1 MPQPPDALIRTS
13 RGWDTVLA
21 GVLDG
26 VSVQDRSGRLVYA
39 NAAALELI
47 GFGTLDELLAATPV
61 EIMHAFRLFDEAGEP
76 MPLDA
81 LPGRRALLNEA
92 VEPTIIRYLVH
103 SSGEERF
110 ATVRAEPIL
119 DDDGSV
125 AFVVNTF
132 SDITEAKQTERW
144 LRLLADAGE
153 LLSES
158 LDYERT
164 LQRVA
169 SLAVPVLADWCAVD
183 LLDDRGLLRRVA
195 IHHADPEKLAL
206 AETLRQRRPPD
217 PEQDAGAYR
226 VARTGEAEMV
236 HLTDE
241 QIEQLAA
248 AQDWE
253 SDFLAMVRL
262 LGLRSAMS
270 VPMTGGDGVI
280 GVLTLVSAE
289 SARRYRDRDLAVAEL
304 LARRAALAVE
314 NSRLYREA
322 ERAIAARDQ
331 FLALAA
337 HELLTPVTIVRG
349 YCDALCRTVGQAFER
364 AAGATEV
371 AIDGARLDRSVRK
384 LDEATDRLTRLIH
397 DLLDVSRLQQGTL
410 APSPQPMN
418 LSQLVASALESIE
431 VQRGSGRYPQDV
443 ALHAELP
450 VDGAVMGSWDPVRIE
465 QVLFNVV
472 DNAMKYS
479 SPGGEVSL
487 LLAVEGDDARLTVRD
502 GGMGIGA
509 EELEAIFE
517 PFHRAPGAGDRAFGF
532 GMGLAICREIV
543 ERHGG
548 TIRAE
553 SAGAGLGATV
563 TITLPGARLEP
574 VAAGG
579 EPAGSEPAPDYPP
592 QPRLSPETA

>member
-1 MPQPPDALIRTS
+1 VPQPPDTLIRSS

-21 GVLDG
+21 SVLDG
-26 VSVQDRSGRLVYA
+26 VSVQDRSGRLIYA
-39 NAAALELI
+39 NPAALELI
-47 GFGTLDELLAATPV
+47 GFETLDELLAATPA
-61 EIMHAFRLFDEAGEP
+61 EIMHAFRLFDEAGRP
-76 MPLDA
+76 MPLEA
-81 LPGRRALLNEA
+81 LPGRRALLDEPA
-92 VEPTIIRYLVH
+92 EPTIIRYLVH
-103 SSGEERF
+103 SSGEERY

-183 LLDDRGLLRRVA
+183 LLDERGLLRRVA
-195 IHHADPEKLAL
+195 IHHADPEKLVL

-217 PEQDAGAYR
+217 PEQDVGAYR
-226 VARTGEAEMV
+226 VARTGKAEMV

-241 QIEQLAA
+241 QIEQLGA
-248 AQDWE
+248 AQGWE
-253 SDFLAMVRL
+253 SDFLAMVHL

-270 VPMTGGDGVI
+270 VPMTGSDGVI

-289 SARRYRDRDLAVAEL
+289 SARRYRERDLAVAEL

-337 HELLTPVTIVRG
+337 HELLTPITIVRG
-349 YCDALCRTVGQAFER
+349 YCDALCRVVAQAVDR
-364 AAGATEV
+364 AADPAEV
-371 AIDGARLDRSVRK
+371 TLDGARLHRSAQK
-384 LDEATDRLTRLIH
+384 LDEATDRLTRLIN

-410 APSPQPMN
+410 APSPQPMD

-431 VQRGSGRYPQDV
+431 VQRGGGRYPHQV
-443 ALHAELP
+443 ALHAQLP
-450 VDGAVMGSWDPVRIE
+450 SEGAVMGSWDPVRIE
-465 QVLFNVV
+465 QVLFNVI

-479 SPGGEVSL
+479 SPGGEVWL
-487 LLAVEGDDARLTVRD
+487 RLGVEGDQARLTVRD

-509 EELEAIFE
+509 DQLEAIFE
-517 PFHRAPGAGDRAFGF
+517 PFHRAPGAGDRAVGF
-532 GMGLAICREIV
+532 GMGLAVCREIV
-543 ERHGG
+543 ERPRG

-553 SAGAGLGATV
+553 RAGADRGTTV

-574 VAAGG
+574 VVTGG
-579 EPAGSEPAPDYPP
+579 EAAAEPAP
-592 QPRLSPETA
+592 QPRLAPETA

>member
-1 MPQPPDALIRTS
+1 VPQPPDALIRSS

-26 VSVQDRSGRLVYA
+26 VTVQDRTGRLIYA
-39 NAAALELI
+39 NPAGLALI
-47 GFGTLDELLAATPV
+47 GFATLDALLAATPAEV
-61 EIMHAFRLFDEAGEP
+61 MQAFRLFDEAGRP

-81 LPGRRALLNEA
+81 LPGRRALLNEPSQ
-92 VEPTIIRYLVH
+92 PTTVRYVVH
-103 SSGEERF
+103 PSGEERF
-110 ATVRAEPIL
+110 ASVRAEPIP
-119 DDDGSV
+119 DEDGRV

-158 LDYERT
+158 LDYEKT

-195 IHHADPEKLAL
+195 IHHADPEKLTL

-226 VARTGEAEMV
+226 VARTGEAELV
-236 HLTDE
+236 QLTDE
-241 QIEQLAA
+241 QIEQLAV
-248 AQDWE
+248 AQGWE
-253 SDFLAMVRL
+253 SDFLAMVHL

-270 VPMTGGDGVI
+270 VPMTGSDGVI

-289 SARRYRDRDLAVAEL
+289 SARRYRERDLAVAEL

-337 HELLTPVTIVRG
+337 HELLTPITIVRG

-364 AAGATEV
+364 AGGATEV
-371 AIDGARLDRSVRK
+371 SIDGARLDRSARK

-410 APSPQPMN
+410 APSPQPMD

-431 VQRGSGRYPQDV
+431 VQRAGGRYPQDV
-443 ALHAELP
+443 ALRAELP
-450 VDGAVMGSWDPVRIE
+450 VGGAVVGSWDPVRVE
-465 QVLFNVV
+465 QVLFNVI

-487 LLAVEGDDARLTVRD
+487 RLAVEGEDARLTVRD
-502 GGMGIGA
+502 GGMGIDA
-509 EELEAIFE
+509 DELEAIFE
-517 PFHRAPGAGDRAFGF
+517 PFHRAPAAGDRAFGF
-532 GMGLAICREIV
+532 GMGLAVCREIV

-553 SAGAGLGATV
+553 SDGAGLGTTL
-563 TITLPGARLEP
+563 TITLPGARLEA
-574 VAAGG
+574 VVGG
-579 EPAGSEPAPDYPP
+579 SQPAPEPAPR
-592 QPRLSPETA
+592 PRLSPETA